1 MQTLIKNMYSL
12 TLNLPGQN
20 IITIYRLGLMNTF
33 YLIVKKLKAIFQ
45 VICRIFKLKFLTSI
59 ENLIII

>member
-1 MQTLIKNMYSL
+1 MYSL

-33 YLIVKKLKAIFQ
+33 YLIFKKLKAIFQ